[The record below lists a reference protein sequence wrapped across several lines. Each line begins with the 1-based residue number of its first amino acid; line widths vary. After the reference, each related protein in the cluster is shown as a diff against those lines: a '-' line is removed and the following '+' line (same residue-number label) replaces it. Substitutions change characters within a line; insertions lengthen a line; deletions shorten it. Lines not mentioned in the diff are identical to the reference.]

1 MSFVQN
7 VLSTTLHTMVYH
19 MRYSGA
25 HVIHKENV
33 AEHSYYVTLLADLF
47 ARDITE
53 QYSVSLDRLKIL
65 QMALYHDTE
74 EAYTGDLIT
83 PVKNKSQELKKEW
96 DKMCLMMMKEGL
108 NHDFPGHSHII
119 QHISNIHEK
128 YEEGKN
134 SLLENQIVKF
144 ADGVQSIVYLL
155 REIGF
160 GNKHV
165 YPILRNIMGS
175 IHMRFD
181 DHRFLEKYVKELE
194 KVVEN
199 SLNGNCTIP
208 TSALQVS
215 TSMK

>member
-1 MSFVQN
+1 MSFVQQA
-7 VLSTTLHTMVYH
+7 LSTTLHTMVYH

-53 QYSVSLDRLKIL
+53 KYSISLDHLKIL

-108 NHDFPGHSHII
+108 HHDFPGFSHII
-119 QHISNIHEK
+119 QHISNIHET

-134 SLLENQIVKF
+134 SVIENQIVKF

-165 YPILRNIMGS
+165 YPILRNIMNS

-181 DHRFLEKYVKELE
+181 NHKFLENYVKELE
-194 KVVEN
+194 NVVEN

-215 TSMK
+215 K